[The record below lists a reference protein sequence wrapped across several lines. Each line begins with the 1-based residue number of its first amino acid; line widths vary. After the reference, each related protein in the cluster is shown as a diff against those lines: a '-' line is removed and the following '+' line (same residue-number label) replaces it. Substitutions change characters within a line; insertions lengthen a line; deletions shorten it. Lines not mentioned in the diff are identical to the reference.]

1 MLSVCLSSAL
11 LAQNQLSTP
20 IPLRPSTGT
29 LQAAAST
36 NTAQRGGTGTGT
48 VINPCNSF
56 KHNLGPLS
64 FLEKALLLYHNQ
76 RNLAFS
82 LQLPAPSTR
91 KAFLI
96 KGVFFLSL
104 VSGGEADC

>member
-36 NTAQRGGTGTGT
+36 NTAQRGGTGT

-56 KHNLGPLS
+56 KHNLGSLS

-82 LQLPAPSTR
+82 LQFPAPSTR

-96 KGVFFLSL
+96 KGVFFLSP